1 MQPMV
6 KFYSKYISI
15 ILLILLP
22 YLAFSQSTNTVAT
35 KENPKANRSAFIGIS
50 TGFDMSN
57 YTDFATSPL
66 RYHGAVSYFGASF
79 SRVNKFRETEIR
91 LSGTMGSYGVSVG
104 EESTSSASY
113 FINVY
118 YSRLFRLNKISG
130 SKWNYKA
137 GGSYK
142 YSGDLRLNSSLG
154 NNALGFE
161 MFSTLF
167 GSFKITRDIGRTETK
182 DKKFLWIKR
191 KAPPR
196 KIFLSYHFNLG
207 LINST
212 YRNGKSYTGQDQI
225 INNNTIFSNYQFKF
239 INGYRLSS
247 ELDYTHYL
255 KNKNALQFS
264 YIWDAAMTGG
274 DLDKYQVAHHTL
286 KITFLFN
293 TNNK

>member
-1 MQPMV
+1 MV

-15 ILLILLP
+15 TLFMLLP
-22 YLAFSQSTNTVAT
+22 YLVFSQTSDTIVT
-35 KENPKANRSAFIGIS
+35 KENPKANRSAFIGIT
-50 TGFDMSN
+50 TGFDEAN

-66 RYHGAVSYFGASF
+66 KYRGSASYFGASF
-79 SRVNKFRETEIR
+79 SRINKFRETEIR
-91 LSGTMGSYGVSVG
+91 LSGSLGTYGISVG

-113 FINVY
+113 FINIY

-130 SKWNYKA
+130 GKWNYKI
-137 GGSYK
+137 GGLYK
-142 YSGDLRLNSSLG
+142 YSGDLRINGSLG

-167 GSFKITRDIGRTETK
+167 ASFKVTRDIGRTKTK
-182 DKKFLWIKR
+182 NKKFLWIKR
-191 KAPPR
+191 QAPPR

-212 YRNGKSYTGQDQI
+212 YRNGDSYTGQDQI
-225 INNNTIFSNYQFKF
+225 INKDAVFSNYQFKLV
-239 INGYRLSS
+239 NGFRLSS
-247 ELDYTHYL
+247 EFDYTHYL

-274 DLDKYQVAHHTL
+274 DLDKYQVAHHTF